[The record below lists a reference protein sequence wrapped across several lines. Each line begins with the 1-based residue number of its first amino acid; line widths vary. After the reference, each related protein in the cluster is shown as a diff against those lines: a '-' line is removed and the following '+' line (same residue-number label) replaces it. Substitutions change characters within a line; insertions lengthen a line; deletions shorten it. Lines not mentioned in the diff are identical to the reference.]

1 MLGFTDGRS
10 TVGSDAK
17 GRDDSP
23 DSVITQAANF
33 SLFSS
38 ATASIGRS
46 SFESDGE
53 DRESMVSDRSK
64 SLAGRDYKDISRAP
78 DLEVISKSR
87 TKDARNKQKARTEED
102 VDPTTYSFSTAV
114 EECHK
119 RRLRPEKKRT
129 TSLDLNN
136 AGDAYASSPRLATMT
151 MQHQQK
157 ISAARK
163 SGTGSAL
170 ASPGTPP
177 LRSGLAQQRG
187 CSSERVP
194 LVHNCVRRHVTA
206 SQIYPGKSLPSKW
219 EDAEK
224 WIFSPVSNDAPN
236 RPVLP
241 PRKPKSKSGPLALI
255 GSGFPQAV
263 PVPCTARVAPSN
275 SFQFSRED
283 GHVGVGLGQA
293 ASSNPEECM
302 LRSASVHG
310 WSDLVIQAPESPE
323 SLPVCSN
330 VKPDGA
336 KDAATMISPVV
347 SKRDMATQMS
357 PEASS
362 TVSSPRERDSSPSSP
377 RPPLT
382 IMELQRIHRL
392 SKLEIR
398 DVELDDRIT
407 MTRRSKRLVDRISL
421 EVGDWKKKTMDA
433 HTSAWEV
440 AETAKCVS
448 KSKREEAKIAAWE
461 NLQKAK
467 AEAEIRK
474 LEVKLEKLRSSS
486 MEKIMNKLRAA
497 QKKANAMRISVKA
510 MHAQR
515 AAKTAERAA
524 IFRRTGHM
532 GALSGC
538 FTCHAAEC

>member
-1 MLGFTDGRS
+1 MLGFADGRS
-10 TVGSDAK
+10 TVGSDTK

-38 ATASIGRS
+38 ATASMGRS
-46 SFESDGE
+46 SFESEGE
-53 DRESMVSDRSK
+53 DRESMASDRSK

-78 DLEVISKSR
+78 DLEVISKSS
-87 TKDARNKQKARTEED
+87 TKDARNKQKARR
-102 VDPTTYSFSTAV
+102 
-114 EECHK
+114 ECQK

-136 AGDAYASSPRLATMT
+136 AGDAYVVSSPRLVTMT
-151 MQHQQK
+151 TQQQQK

-194 LVHNCVRRHVTA
+194 LFHNGVRRHHVTA

-255 GSGFPQAV
+255 GSGFSQAA
-263 PVPCTARVAPSN
+263 PVPCTTRIAPSTA
-275 SFQFSRED
+275 FQFARED
-283 GHVGVGLGQA
+283 GHVGAGLGQA
-293 ASSNPEECM
+293 QSSNPEECM

-323 SLPVCSN
+323 SLPACSN
-330 VKPDGA
+330 LKPDGT
-336 KDAATMISPVV
+336 KDAATMISPAV

-362 TVSSPRERDSSPSSP
+362 IVSSPRERDSSPSSP
-377 RPPLT
+377 RPLT

-392 SKLEIR
+392 STLEIR
-398 DVELDDRIT
+398 DAELDDRVT
-407 MTRRSKRLVDRISL
+407 TTRRSKRLVDRISL
-421 EVGDWKKKTMDA
+421 EVGDWKRKSVDA

-448 KSKREEAKIAAWE
+448 KFKREEAKIAAWE

-486 MEKIMNKLRAA
+486 IEKIMNKLRAA
-497 QKKANAMRISVKA
+497 QKKANDMRISVKA
-510 MHAQR
+510 MQAQR
-515 AAKTAERAA
+515 AAKTAEKAA
-524 IFRRTGHM
+524 TFRRTRHM